1 MPPRSRPP
9 RTTAPGNAVPGTS
22 VPNTVTPDLQPLF
35 SDLVRLETE
44 LWNAVEA
51 RLRAEHGIT
60 LPFYEFLRVIAR
72 TPGCRVHDIAAELGI
87 TVGGTSKIVDRI
99 EAAGHCARQANP
111 SDRRSSLLFL
121 TPAGKRLL
129 PRASATVDRE
139 LQARLGPVLTERS
152 LGQLT
157 KTLARLRDGLR
168 AAEAAGKSA

>member
-9 RTTAPGNAVPGTS
+9 GSSAPDDR
-22 VPNTVTPDLQPLF
+22 TPDLQPLF

-51 RLRAEHGIT
+51 RLRVEHGIT

-72 TPGCRVHDIAAELGI
+72 TPGCRVHDIAAELTI

-99 EAAGHCARQANP
+99 EAAGYCARQANP
-111 SDRRSSLLFL
+111 GDRRSSLLFL

-139 LQARLGPVLTERS
+139 LQARLGAALTERS
-152 LGQLT
+152 LAQLA
-157 KTLARLRDGLR
+157 KTLARLRSGLP
-168 AAEAAGKSA
+168 AEAPGKSA